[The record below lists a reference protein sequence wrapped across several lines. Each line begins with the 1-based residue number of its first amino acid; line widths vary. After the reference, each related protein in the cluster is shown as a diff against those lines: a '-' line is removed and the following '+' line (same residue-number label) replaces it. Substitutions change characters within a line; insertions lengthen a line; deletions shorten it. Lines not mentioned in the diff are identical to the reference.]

1 MVSCAAVVSSSISRA
16 TGGSSRA
23 PAWGAGR
30 HHTARLCCTPSVR
43 GQGSLSEECVLMT
56 TGRTQPAW
64 LPWKG
69 QEFHNCPRCRRDAH
83 RMQAPQKCKDSG
95 NTPPVWFW
103 GGRVG
108 YSGIE
113 ALKVARPASAE
124 GPISCSHERVSNN
137 HSGNDGGAPTGCLVP
152 WAVTGTLWGG
162 CKSYPCSWLKE
173 VGEVAFPG
181 PGGSRPRPSRRA
193 MCPPGTHRPAFGRPR
208 SSWGL
213 QAAPRPPSYGDT
225 LRRSQLS
232 VTGRWEWG
240 RAGFPE
246 GHVYCVGFCSG

>member
-1 MVSCAAVVSSSISRA
+1 
-16 TGGSSRA
+16 
-23 PAWGAGR
+23 
-30 HHTARLCCTPSVR
+30 
-43 GQGSLSEECVLMT
+43 
-56 TGRTQPAW
+56 
-64 LPWKG
+64 
-69 QEFHNCPRCRRDAH
+69 
-83 RMQAPQKCKDSG
+83 MQAPQTCKDSG

-137 HSGNDGGAPTGCLVP
+137 HSGNDGGAPTGRLVP

-193 MCPPGTHRPAFGRPR
+193 MCPPGTCRPAFGKPR

-213 QAAPRPPSYGDT
+213 QAAPPPSYGDT

-240 RAGFPE
+240 QVGFQE
-246 GHVYCVGFCSG
+246 GHVCCVRFCSG